1 MRQILS
7 SVRYT
12 SPSVTDRHF
21 WDTQESKLV
30 GETLMRLE
38 LANLGKQ
45 FGSKVAVNRISFV
58 TLPGEIIALLGPNG
72 AGKSTTIK
80 MLVGLIEPTEGRILW
95 DNTPIESDL
104 ISYKRRIGYV
114 PEEPLIY
121 PYLSGVEYLQLV
133 GHLRGIPP
141 YTLDSRIQNLL
152 RLFDLFPAR
161 HRPIAGYSKGMKQK
175 VLLCGALMHNPEILV
190 LDEPLSGL
198 DVTAVLVLQRL
209 LKKLAA
215 SGKIIIYSTHIL
227 ETVEKLCSKVII
239 IHQGSLVADT
249 GVEELQRLKENPTL
263 EQVFSNLALDQNP
276 DEIAELIVGA
286 LE

>member
-1 MRQILS
+1 
-7 SVRYT
+7 
-12 SPSVTDRHF
+12 
-21 WDTQESKLV
+21 
-30 GETLMRLE
+30 MRLE

-58 TLPGEIIALLGPNG
+58 TLPGEIIGLLGPNG

-114 PEEPLIY
+114 PEEPLLY

-141 YTLDSRIQNLL
+141 HTLDSRIQNLL